1 MRQRVRTILAFRAAG
16 VLLVGLAIPDL
27 VRAIVQFSMGIPA
40 AFEAEPGGATGRL
53 GQVLAEF
60 SLLGIIV
67 WLLNHPLTW
76 LGIGAGVYLIRRD
89 GWRLVRRVASGTG
102 GRA

>member
-16 VLLVGLAIPDL
+16 VLLIGLAIPGF
-27 VRAIVQFSMGIPA
+27 VRAIVRFSTGLPA
-40 AFEAEPGGATGRL
+40 AFEAVPGGATGRL
-53 GQVLAEF
+53 GQLLAEF
-60 SLLGIIV
+60 SLLGIVV

-76 LGIGAGVYLIRRD
+76 LGMGAGVYLIRRD
-89 GWRLVRRVASGTG
+89 GWRLVRRVAGGMG